1 MSISIGSN
9 AAAAAHS
16 YAGNAHRVGSGAAK
30 PDPAKTDNTDTSSQP
45 TSATSVTLSD
55 EAKAHLAKQAPVADD
70 PPSIAT
76 LTTNARAWFDQQY
89 ASLGISSA
97 MLDGKVAVDLSGQSR
112 ATLSAVADNAQGEF
126 TTDEATAATKALQ
139 ARFDDAMTPYVV
151 IARHTG
157 NYASLYAAASDYLDK
172 AGADEKAT
180 PAWQNQ
186 KQAVQ
191 QGLAAATANFGK
203 APVTN
208 NDADPVRALLN
219 RTSATAPAAAA
230 GSGTE
235 AQSAN
240 ALSANARAMLD
251 AQASSARDNGKE
263 LVFSSGRKTGQQVDF
278 TKFDNRTLA
287 IMALNTDA
295 SFSTAEAGAAKAELN
310 QRSRS
315 ALVKAFDPK
324 TGGGAMASSQALLQ
338 QYSSMSAEEK
348 KVLGF
353 TDDYA
358 NKIAQ
363 NYRTMSSLQ
372 NSLGSGS
379 GLTSYF

>member
-1 MSISIGSN
+1 VSISIGSN
-9 AAAAAHS
+9 AAALLS
-16 YAGNAHRVGSGAAK
+16 YAGSAYGLGSGASK
-30 PDPAKTDNTDTSSQP
+30 SGSTTTGTPDTSAPSSSS
-45 TSATSVTLSD
+45 TVVTLSD
-55 EAKAHLAKQAPVADD
+55 EAKAHLAKQAPAADD
-70 PPSIAT
+70 PPSITT

-89 ASLGISSA
+89 AALGISSA
-97 MLDGKVAVDLSGQSR
+97 MLDGQVAVDLSGQSR
-112 ATLSAVADNAQGEF
+112 ATLSAVANNAQSQF
-126 TTDEATAATKALQ
+126 TADEATAATKTLQ
-139 ARFDDAMTPYVV
+139 SRFDDAMAPYVV
-151 IARHTG
+151 IARHSG
-157 NYASLYAAASDYLDK
+157 DYPSLYTAASNYLDS

-191 QGLAAATANFGK
+191 QAIAAATASFGK

-219 RTSATAPAAAA
+219 RTSAQTPAAA
-230 GSGTE
+230 GS
-235 AQSAN
+235 SPD
-240 ALSANARAMLD
+240 ALSANARALLD

-263 LVFSSGRKTGQQVDF
+263 LVFTSGRKTGQQADF
-278 TKFDNRTLA
+278 TGFDNRTLA
-287 IMALNTDA
+287 IMALNTNG
-295 SFSTAEAGAAKAELN
+295 SFSSEEASAAKAELN

-315 ALVKAFDPK
+315 AVLNAFDPK

-358 NKIAQ
+358 SKIAQ
-363 NYRTMSSLQ
+363 NYRTMSSIQ
-372 NSLGSGS
+372 NTLGSGS
-379 GLTSYF
+379 GLASYF